1 MALFVKFWGTRGS
14 IPTPGAGT
22 AKYGGNTSCVEIR
35 ADDTLLVCDGGTG
48 LRELGLDLVRRH
60 GEAPITAHLFFSH
73 AHWDHIQGFPFF
85 LPAFQPPNTLYVY
98 GSTPENRSMHSLLSG
113 QMSSDYFP
121 VRFSD
126 LGARVLLG
134 ELSND
139 LEVGGVR
146 ITFIRQWHP
155 GSSLGFAFEYQGRKI
170 VYATDNELDL
180 ALQNREE
187 VEADLARPRLAPA
200 EYVEFCRDADL
211 LICDGQYLDDEY
223 AQKRHFGHPRVGTVV
238 DLAVQA
244 RAKQLAITHH
254 EPMHTDRE
262 VDAKIALCQQRAL
275 RYPHAPMVFGARE
288 GFELKIG

>member
-35 ADDTLLVCDGGTG
+35 TDKTLIICDGGTG
-48 LRELGLDLVRRH
+48 LRELGLDLIRRN
-60 GEAPITAHLFFSH
+60 GSQPVEAHLFFSH

-85 LPAFQPPNTLYVY
+85 TPVFGPKNTFHVY
-98 GSTPENRSMHSLLSG
+98 GSTADDKSIYSLLSG

-126 LGARVLLG
+126 LGARIVPG
-134 ELSND
+134 ELNGD
-139 LEVGGVR
+139 LVIGDVKV
-146 ITFIRQWHP
+146 TWMRQWHP
-155 GSSLGFAFEYQGRKI
+155 GSSLGFAFHHAGRKV

-180 ALQNREE
+180 ALVNRDD
-187 VEADLARPRLAPA
+187 VDKNQDVFRKIPDDYL
-200 EYVEFCRDADL
+200 EFVRGADL
-211 LICDGQYLDDEY
+211 LIADGQYLDHEY
-223 AQKRHFGHPRVGTVV
+223 AAKKHWGHPRVGTVV

-244 RAKQLAITHH
+244 GVRQVAITHH
-254 EPMHTDRE
+254 EPMHNDRD
-262 VDAKIALCQQRAL
+262 VDGKIAFCQQRAAAH
-275 RYPHAPMVFGARE
+275 PNPPIVFGARE